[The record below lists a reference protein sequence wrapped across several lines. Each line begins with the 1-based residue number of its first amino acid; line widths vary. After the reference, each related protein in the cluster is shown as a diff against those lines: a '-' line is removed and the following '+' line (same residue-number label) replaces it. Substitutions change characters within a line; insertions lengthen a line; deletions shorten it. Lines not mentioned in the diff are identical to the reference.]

1 MIKLGDKGLAVEYIN
16 YLFGINSKEFTAE
29 TESKIKQF
37 QASYGQVF
45 TDESASYFDP
55 TDENNNDY
63 DNFNTELEL
72 YPNGVLDIYSLPS
85 LLNTDITLYDEHIL
99 TQVQNALSFTEF
111 TEDDNNLKRAIQPT
125 GNYNDITKSAI
136 KKFQQKYHL
145 FQVKIPIIEHKNLL
159 SNVASDW
166 TNEKYTYTYSKD
178 SNNVISITSASLVD
192 SDDCI
197 LSPVIPI
204 ESGELYYIKLN
215 NELDNYYI
223 KIMFFDSSLTPI
235 SHLSSVY
242 TPNVTSTSEN
252 QFDGWVNTD
261 SLLTEGLIPYN
272 QYCEDSST
280 TVTGIIKYI
289 QIMVRHTDGSD
300 IETSEIEPLEIQ
312 LEKNDKATSYEPY
325 SYNEYNG
332 YCSGYLNIPTY
343 NMIKKVFNLKE
354 ADF

>member
-55 TDENNNDY
+55 TDENNNNY
-63 DNFNTELEL
+63 DDFNTELEL
-72 YPNGVLDIYSLPS
+72 YPNGILDVYSLPA
-85 LLNTDITLYDEHIL
+85 LLNTNITLQDENIL
-99 TQVQNALSFTEF
+99 TQVQNALSLTEF
-111 TEDDNNLKRAIQPT
+111 SEDENNLKRTIQPT
-125 GNYNDITKSAI
+125 GNYNSITKSAI
-136 KKFQQKYHL
+136 KKFQQKYNL

-159 SNVASDW
+159 SNIASDW
-166 TNEKYTYTYSKD
+166 TNEKYTYTYTKD
-178 SNNVISITSASLVD
+178 ANNIISITNVSLA
-192 SDDCI
+192 DDDTCI
-197 LSPVIPI
+197 LSPMISI
-204 ESGELYYIKLN
+204 DSGELYYIKLN
-215 NELDNYYI
+215 NKLDNYYI
-223 KIMFFDSSLTPI
+223 KIMFFDSSLIPI

-242 TPNVTSTSEN
+242 TPNITTTSIN

-261 SLLTEGLIPYN
+261 SFLTEGLIPYN
-272 QYCEDSST
+272 QYCEDNST
-280 TVTGIIKYI
+280 NVTGIIKYI
-289 QIMVRHTDGSD
+289 QIMIMHTDNS
-300 IETSEIEPLEIQ
+300 SIEPEEIKSLEIQ
-312 LEKNDKATSYEPY
+312 LEKNSIATSYEPY

-354 ADF
+354 ANF